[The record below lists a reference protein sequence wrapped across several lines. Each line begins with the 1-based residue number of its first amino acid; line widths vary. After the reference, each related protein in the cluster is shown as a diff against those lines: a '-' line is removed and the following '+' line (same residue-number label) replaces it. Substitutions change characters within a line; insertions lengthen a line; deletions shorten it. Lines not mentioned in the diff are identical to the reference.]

1 VDPRVDRPGTARLRE
16 LDGLR
21 GLAALSVVFYHW
33 LLVDP
38 SNPGGPVGG
47 SLTSGMN
54 WLYATPLG
62 SLVAGPQMVLLFF
75 VLSGMVLSLPRL
87 SGRKVPYGR
96 YVLIRAGRLYP
107 AAWAAAALSGL
118 GLLVL
123 PMSARPGLP
132 WWLSVTL
139 QRPFG
144 TAASLHFATLIGAFD
159 PSQLDGPMW
168 SLEQELRVS
177 LLLPLLVFV
186 VRRCHWSVV
195 FAIASGLIIGGTL
208 AVPVGTY
215 LWAWTPAVVGCF
227 LLGSLIARHRRWL
240 VSAWAWIPGAGQTLL
255 LLGVLVTFWI
265 PARGTGMGIPGY
277 LLTLIP
283 VLGACI
289 LIVGAQVGRT
299 RRALTRPTIG
309 WLGRI
314 SYSLYLLHV
323 VVLRVL
329 VVANPLRVPLIVLAP
344 IGIGITLLLATVM
357 QRYVEAPA
365 LAFVRRANFRRAALL
380 RLGRTPAPALARAG
394 QHPRP
399 LREPEGPGL
408 VANVER
414 LF

>member
-1 VDPRVDRPGTARLRE
+1 VDPRADRPATPRLVE

-47 SLTSGMN
+47 SFTAGMN

-87 SGRKVPYGR
+87 SGRKVSYRR
-96 YVLIRAGRLYP
+96 YLLNRAGRLYP
-107 AAWAAAALSGL
+107 AAWATAALSGVC
-118 GLLVL
+118 LLVL
-123 PMSARPGLP
+123 PMSVRPGLP

-139 QRPFG
+139 NRPWG
-144 TAASLHFATLIGAFD
+144 AVTSLHFATLVTAFD

-177 LLLPLLVFV
+177 LLLPLLVLL
-186 VRRCHWSVV
+186 VRRCHWS
-195 FAIASGLIIGGTL
+195 AALAAACGLIVGGTL
-208 AVPVGTY
+208 AMPVGTY
-215 LWAWTPAVVGCF
+215 LWAWTPVVIGCF
-227 LLGSLIARHRRWL
+227 VLGSLIARHRQAL
-240 VSAWAWIPGAGQTLL
+240 VSATASLPAGARALL
-255 LLGVLVTFWI
+255 VLVVLVTFWI
-265 PARGTGMGIPGY
+265 PVRGPAIGIPSY
-277 LLTLIP
+277 LFTLIP

-289 LIVGAQVGRT
+289 MIVSAQVGVT
-299 RRALTRPTIG
+299 RRALTRPVIR

-329 VVANPLRVPLIVLAP
+329 VVVNPFRLPLILLAP
-344 IGIGITLLLATVM
+344 IGIGVTLGLATLM

-365 LAFVRRANFRRAALL
+365 LAYARGLDVARVRK
-380 RLGRTPAPALARAG
+380 LARGSVLGPAG
-394 QHPRP
+394 DRLAPRHLSQAHSRP
-399 LREPEGPGL
+399 VSSRTRAL
-408 VANVER
+408 
-414 LF
+414 